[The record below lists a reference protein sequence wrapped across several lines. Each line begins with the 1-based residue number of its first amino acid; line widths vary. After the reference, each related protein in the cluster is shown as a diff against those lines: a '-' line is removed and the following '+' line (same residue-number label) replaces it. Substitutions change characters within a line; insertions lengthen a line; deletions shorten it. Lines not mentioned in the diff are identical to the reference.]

1 MGFQHMAFALDW
13 HRPPRHMNQ
22 TAYWY
27 VNTSQY
33 RYDTFTADDLDSGTG
48 VFAGRTVMD
57 LLAQS
62 VRLGWSPSYPTF
74 DRSSLQLA
82 DDAEA
87 AGEEAPAYV
96 AAELKAG
103 RLRFAVEDPEHE
115 DNHPRVL
122 SLWRSNLLGSSA
134 KGNEYF
140 LRHLL
145 GTDSAATAVEAPPDQ
160 RPKDVVWAE
169 KAAEGRLDLL
179 MTIDFRMTSSTIFSD
194 VVLPAATW
202 YEKHDLSTTDM
213 HPFIHSFNPAIAP
226 PWQTKSDWDAWKVI
240 AKRFSELAV
249 DHLGTRKDVVAKPLW
264 HDTPEAMATEH
275 GVVKDWKTGEVD
287 PVPGKTMPV
296 IAVAER
302 DYTAVF
308 EKMTSIGPLLEKV
321 GMLTKGVAYDVKRE
335 VDILRSAQRR
345 GPRGRGG
352 RPAQGRD
359 RRADGRR
366 DAPPRGRLQ
375 RPPGHAGLPLPREAH
390 RHRAR
395 RPRRRA
401 RGQADH
407 LRRHP
412 GGAGAGDHLAGVV
425 RVGVGRAAL
434 QPVHHQHRAA
444 RSRSTP

>member
-1 MGFQHMAFALDW
+1 
-13 HRPPRHMNQ
+13 
-22 TAYWY
+22 
-27 VNTSQY
+27 
-33 RYDTFTADDLDSGTG
+33 
-48 VFAGRTVMD
+48 MD

-62 VRLGWSPSYPTF
+62 VRLGLDPRRTRPSTAAASSWPTRPRRPA
-74 DRSSLQLA
+74 RS
-82 DDAEA
+82 A
-87 AGEEAPAYV
+87 AGYV
-96 AAELKAG
+96 VDELKAG
-103 RLRFAVEDPEHE
+103 EAAVRGRGPRGTRRTTRASSPCGAPTSSAPREGQ
-115 DNHPRVL
+115 RVL
-122 SLWRSNLLGSSA
+122 P
-134 KGNEYF
+134 
-140 LRHLL
+140 
-145 GTDSAATAVEAPPDQ
+145 AATCSAPTRPSPPSEAPAGQ
-160 RPKDVVWAE
+160 ARRGRRVAE
-169 KAAEGRLDLL
+169 EAPEGRLDLL

-213 HPFIHSFNPAIAP
+213 HPSCTRSTRRSRRRGRRSP
-226 PWQTKSDWDAWKVI
+226 T
-240 AKRFSELAV
+240 
-249 DHLGTRKDVVAKPLW
+249 GTRGRHREEVLRARGRPPRHPKDVIAKPLW

-321 GMLTKGVAYDVKRE
+321 GMLTKGVPYDVKRE
-335 VDILRSAQRR
+335 VDILRAAQRR
-345 GPRGRGG
+345 GPRGRRG
-352 RPAQGRD
+352 RPAQARD
-359 RRADGRR
+359 RHPDGRR
-366 DAPPRGRLQ
+366 DAPPRGHHQ

-425 RVGVGRAAL
+425 GVGVGRAAL
-434 QPVHHQHRAA
+434 QPVHHQHRAQEAVPHPDRSPAVLPRPRLDSWGWA
-444 RSRSTP
+444 RCCRSTVRRST